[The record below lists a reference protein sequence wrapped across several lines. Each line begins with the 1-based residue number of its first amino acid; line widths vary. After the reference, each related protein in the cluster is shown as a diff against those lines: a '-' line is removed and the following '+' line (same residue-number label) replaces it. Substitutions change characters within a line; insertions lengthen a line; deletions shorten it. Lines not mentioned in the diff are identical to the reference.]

1 MTEPGPGPGTKT
13 EDPFL
18 TLFDANTIAP
28 GVKEEMA
35 DTQEGRVYVPGGS
48 YDNLT
53 DLQAAKAAEYVGQ
66 IGGRMKR
73 RRKSQ
78 SQSQSQ
84 KRRRNQKKRRSQRKN
99 HRSRR
104 R

>member
-48 YDNLT
+48 YENLT
-53 DLQAAKAAEYVGQ
+53 ALQAAKAAEYVGQ
-66 IGGRMKR
+66 IGGRKKR
-73 RRKSQ
+73 RRK
-78 SQSQSQ
+78 SQSQ

>member
-1 MTEPGPGPGTKT
+1 MTETGPKI

-48 YDNLT
+48 YENLT

-73 RRKSQ
+73 RKSQ
-78 SQSQSQ
+78 SQRRSQSQ
-84 KRRRNQKKRRSQRKN
+84 SRRRNQKKRRSQRKN